1 VREKTNSAIWGK
13 KKISAG
19 GERKKKVEKIT
30 KTEIVFKKH
39 RDNEMIKKIEIEE
52 KRGER
57 YLALRDGDRYF
68 ERWIS

>member
-1 VREKTNSAIWGK
+1 VQFGG

-39 RDNEMIKKIEIEE
+39 RDNEIIKKIEIEE

-57 YLALRDGDRYF
+57 DTLL
-68 ERWIS
+68 